1 MDLMIVGNR
10 KLKFC
15 RCFGILSTSAF
26 SFLLLFA
33 FPKVSAQVQGAKLS
47 GTATNGAGAAGP
59 NTDSAVKNA
68 PTAITPM
75 AKSDAAILYAA
86 PSVAV
91 AGDAPPLH
99 LNPAIAKLAQ
109 GEAII
114 GIQTDDMSLQNCRSL
129 TRVDYD
135 YAYVDMEHGALNLDG
150 LAYCIAAMVDKAAV
164 LKKGNAQPNV
174 ALFARFPPYGRDL
187 QSNDWIA
194 KQALDMGLMGIIF
207 NGVDNKE
214 QMMRLVQYMRYPQ
227 QKTSK
232 YQQPPGL
239 RGSAPG
245 NPSFVWGISTD
256 EYERH
261 ADVWPLNPEGDLLAI
276 PMIETAEGLK
286 NVDEIAAVPG
296 VGAIFVGNGGDLH
309 QYLGVPRRDSPEVE
323 QARQTILA
331 ACKAHNVA
339 CGITALTKADVD
351 KRLKEGWKMI
361 RTGRG
366 E

>member
-1 MDLMIVGNR
+1 MTKVILLPSRNLRPTTLRRIVSRSLVQLQMAMMIVV
-10 KLKFC
+10 
-15 RCFGILSTSAF
+15 SAF
-26 SFLLLFA
+26 LATLVMPYDTAL
-33 FPKVSAQVQGAKLS
+33 AQQA
-47 GTATNGAGAAGP
+47 
-59 NTDSAVKNA
+59 
-68 PTAITPM
+68 
-75 AKSDAAILYAA
+75 
-86 PSVAV
+86 
-91 AGDAPPLH
+91 PLH
-99 LNPAIAKLAQ
+99 LNPAIEKLAR

-114 GIQTDDMSLQNCRSL
+114 GTQTDDMSLQNCHSL
-129 TRVDYD
+129 ARLNFDYT
-135 YAYVDMEHGALNLDG
+135 YVDMEHGPLNLDG
-150 LAYCIAAMVDKAAV
+150 LAYCVAAMVDKTAI
-164 LKKGNAQPNV
+164 LKNGNAQPNV

-187 QSNDWIA
+187 ESNDWIV
-194 KQALDMGLMGIIF
+194 KQALDMGLMGVIF
-207 NGVDNKE
+207 NGVENKE
-214 QMMRLVQYMRYPQ
+214 QMTRLVRFMRYPQ

-239 RGSAPG
+239 RGYAPG
-245 NPSFVWGISTD
+245 NAIFAWGVSAA

-276 PMIETAEGLK
+276 PMIETLEGLK

-296 VGAIFVGNGGDLH
+296 VGAIFIGAGGDLH
-309 QYLGVPRRDSPEVE
+309 QYLGVPQDSPEVE
-323 QARQTILA
+323 QARQTILT

>member
-1 MDLMIVGNR
+1 MDLMLVANR
-10 KLKFC
+10 ALKFY
-15 RCFGILSTSAF
+15 RRFRILSTSAF
-26 SFLLLFA
+26 SFLFLFA
-33 FPKVSAQVQGAKLS
+33 SPKVPAQVHGAKLS
-47 GTATNGAGAAGP
+47 GTVTDGSGTLGP
-59 NTDSAVKNA
+59 NADSAVKIA
-68 PTAITPM
+68 PTGIITIG
-75 AKSDAAILYAA
+75 KLDAASVYAA
-86 PSVAV
+86 PNVEV
-91 AGDAPPLH
+91 AGDAPLLH
-99 LNPAIAKLAQ
+99 LNPAIAKLAR

-129 TRVDYD
+129 SRVEYD

-150 LAYCIAAMVDKAAV
+150 LAYCIAAMVDKAGV

-227 QKTSK
+227 QKTSR
-232 YQQPPGL
+232 YPQPPGL

-245 NPSFVWGISTD
+245 NPSFAWGISTD

-296 VGAIFVGNGGDLH
+296 VGAIFIGNGGDLH

-339 CGITALTKADVD
+339 CGITALTKADID

>member
-1 MDLMIVGNR
+1 MKKVILVPSNNLQTPPLRSFASRSFRCRPITAMIAVIAFIAVFVLPVGN
-10 KLKFC
+10 
-15 RCFGILSTSAF
+15 A
-26 SFLLLFA
+26 
-33 FPKVSAQVQGAKLS
+33 SAQQA
-47 GTATNGAGAAGP
+47 
-59 NTDSAVKNA
+59 
-68 PTAITPM
+68 
-75 AKSDAAILYAA
+75 
-86 PSVAV
+86 
-91 AGDAPPLH
+91 PLH
-99 LNPAIAKLAQ
+99 LNPAVEKLAR

-114 GIQTDDMSLQNCRSL
+114 GTQTDDMSLQNCHSL
-129 TRVDYD
+129 ARLDFD
-135 YAYVDMEHGALNLDG
+135 YAYVDMEHGPLNLIG
-150 LAYCIAAMVDKAAV
+150 LAYCVAAMVDKTAI
-164 LKKGNAQPNV
+164 LKKGNAQPKV

-187 QSNDWIA
+187 ESNDWIV

-207 NGVDNKE
+207 NGVENKE
-214 QMMRLVQYMRYPQ
+214 QMTRLVRFMRYPQ

-239 RGSAPG
+239 RGYAPG
-245 NPSFVWGISTD
+245 NAIFAWGVSAA

-276 PMIETAEGLK
+276 PMIETLEGLK

-296 VGAIFVGNGGDLH
+296 VGAIFIGAGGDLH
-309 QYLGVPRRDSPEVE
+309 QYLGVPQDAPEVE

>member
-1 MDLMIVGNR
+1 MVVAIVA
-10 KLKFC
+10 
-15 RCFGILSTSAF
+15 IA
-26 SFLLLFA
+26 LLLALVSPAGIAFA
-33 FPKVSAQVQGAKLS
+33 QE
-47 GTATNGAGAAGP
+47 T
-59 NTDSAVKNA
+59 
-68 PTAITPM
+68 
-75 AKSDAAILYAA
+75 
-86 PSVAV
+86 
-91 AGDAPPLH
+91 PLH
-99 LNPAIAKLAQ
+99 LNPAVEKLAHGQ
-109 GEAII
+109 PII
-114 GIQTDDMSLQNCRSL
+114 GTQTDDISLQNCHSL
-129 TRVDYD
+129 ARLNFDYT
-135 YAYVDMEHGALNLDG
+135 YVDMEHGPLNLDG
-150 LAYCIAAMVDKAAV
+150 LAYCVAAMVDKAAI

-174 ALFARFPPYGRDL
+174 ALFGRFPPYGRDL
-187 QSNDWIA
+187 ESNDWIV

-207 NGVDNKE
+207 NGVENKE
-214 QMMRLVQYMRYPQ
+214 QMTRLIRYMRYPQ

-239 RGSAPG
+239 RGYAPG
-245 NPSFVWGISTD
+245 NAVFAWGVSAA
-256 EYERH
+256 EYERR

-296 VGAIFVGNGGDLH
+296 VGAIFIGAGGDLH
-309 QYLGVPRRDSPEVE
+309 QYLGVPQDAPEVE

-339 CGITALTKADVD
+339 CGITALTKPDVD

>member
-1 MDLMIVGNR
+1 MTKVILLPSRMLHTTTLRQFVSRSLVQLQMAMMIVV
-10 KLKFC
+10 
-15 RCFGILSTSAF
+15 SAF
-26 SFLLLFA
+26 L
-33 FPKVSAQVQGAKLS
+33 
-47 GTATNGAGAAGP
+47 ATLVLPFEN
-59 NTDSAVKNA
+59 
-68 PTAITPM
+68 
-75 AKSDAAILYAA
+75 
-86 PSVAV
+86 AV
-91 AGDAPPLH
+91 AQQASLH
-99 LNPAIAKLAQ
+99 LNPAVEKLSR

-114 GIQTDDMSLQNCRSL
+114 GTQTDDMSLQNCHSL
-129 TRVDYD
+129 ARLNFDYT
-135 YAYVDMEHGALNLDG
+135 YVDMEHGPLNLDG
-150 LAYCIAAMVDKAAV
+150 LAYCVAAMVDKAAI

-187 QSNDWIA
+187 ESNDWIV
-194 KQALDMGLMGIIF
+194 KQALDMGLMGVIF
-207 NGVDNKE
+207 NGVENKE
-214 QMMRLVQYMRYPQ
+214 QMTRLIRFMRYPQ

-239 RGSAPG
+239 RGYAPG
-245 NPSFVWGISTD
+245 NAIFAWGVSAA

-276 PMIETAEGLK
+276 PMIETLEGLK

-296 VGAIFVGNGGDLH
+296 VGAIFIGAGGDLH
-309 QYLGVPRRDSPEVE
+309 QYLGVPQDSPEVE
-323 QARQTILA
+323 QARQTILT

-351 KRLKEGWKMI
+351 KRLKEGWRMI

>member
-1 MDLMIVGNR
+1 
-10 KLKFC
+10 
-15 RCFGILSTSAF
+15 
-26 SFLLLFA
+26 
-33 FPKVSAQVQGAKLS
+33 
-47 GTATNGAGAAGP
+47 
-59 NTDSAVKNA
+59 
-68 PTAITPM
+68 
-75 AKSDAAILYAA
+75 
-86 PSVAV
+86 
-91 AGDAPPLH
+91 
-99 LNPAIAKLAQ
+99 
-109 GEAII
+109 
-114 GIQTDDMSLQNCRSL
+114 
-129 TRVDYD
+129 
-135 YAYVDMEHGALNLDG
+135 
-150 LAYCIAAMVDKAAV
+150 MVDKAAV

-286 NVDEIAAVPG
+286 NVDEIASVPG

-351 KRLKEGWKMI
+351 RRLKEGWKMI

>member
-1 MDLMIVGNR
+1 MTKVILVLSCVLAANR
-10 KLKFC
+10 LRHLGPRSFVHHLK
-15 RCFGILSTSAF
+15 A
-26 SFLLLFA
+26 
-33 FPKVSAQVQGAKLS
+33 
-47 GTATNGAGAAGP
+47 
-59 NTDSAVKNA
+59 
-68 PTAITPM
+68 
-75 AKSDAAILYAA
+75 AAIMV
-86 PSVAV
+86 VAFLGALV
-91 AGDAPPLH
+91 TPAGIALAQEAPLH
-99 LNPAIAKLAQ
+99 LNPAVEKLAHGQ
-109 GEAII
+109 PII
-114 GIQTDDMSLQNCRSL
+114 GTQTDDMSLQNCHSL
-129 TRVDYD
+129 ARLNFDYT
-135 YAYVDMEHGALNLDG
+135 YVDMEHGPLNLDG
-150 LAYCIAAMVDKAAV
+150 LAYCVAAMVDKAAI

-187 QSNDWIA
+187 ESNDWIV

-214 QMMRLVQYMRYPQ
+214 QMTRLIRFMRYPQ

-232 YQQPPGL
+232 VQQPPGL
-239 RGSAPG
+239 RGSGPG
-245 NPSFVWGISTD
+245 NALFAWGVSAA

-296 VGAIFVGNGGDLH
+296 VGAIFLGAGGDLH
-309 QYLGVPRRDSPEVE
+309 QYLGVPQDSPEVE

-339 CGITALTKADVD
+339 CGITALTKAEVD

>member
-1 MDLMIVGNR
+1 MTKANIV
-10 KLKFC
+10 
-15 RCFGILSTSAF
+15 LSRV
-26 SFLLLFA
+26 L
-33 FPKVSAQVQGAKLS
+33 
-47 GTATNGAGAAGP
+47 ATNPLRRIAPRSFVHRLMAAVIVVVALLAALVTPAGIAFAQE
-59 NTDSAVKNA
+59 A
-68 PTAITPM
+68 
-75 AKSDAAILYAA
+75 
-86 PSVAV
+86 
-91 AGDAPPLH
+91 PLH
-99 LNPAIAKLAQ
+99 LNPAIEKLAHGQ
-109 GEAII
+109 PII
-114 GIQTDDMSLQNCRSL
+114 GTQTDDMSLQNCHSL
-129 TRVDYD
+129 ARLNFDYT
-135 YAYVDMEHGALNLDG
+135 YVDMEHGPLNLDG
-150 LAYCIAAMVDKAAV
+150 LAYCVAAMVDKAAI

-174 ALFARFPPYGRDL
+174 ALFARFPPFGRDL
-187 QSNDWIA
+187 ESNDWIV

-214 QMMRLVQYMRYPQ
+214 QMMRLVRYMRYPQ

-239 RGSAPG
+239 RGSGPA
-245 NPSFVWGISTD
+245 NALFAWGVSVA

-276 PMIETAEGLK
+276 PMIETLEGLK

-296 VGAIFVGNGGDLH
+296 VGAIFIGAGGDLH
-309 QYLGVPRRDSPEVE
+309 QYLGVPQDSPEVE

>member
-1 MDLMIVGNR
+1 MTKV
-10 KLKFC
+10 
-15 RCFGILSTSAF
+15 IL
-26 SFLLLFA
+26 
-33 FPKVSAQVQGAKLS
+33 VLS
-47 GTATNGAGAAGP
+47 CSLATNRLRHRAPQSFGHRLIAAVIVFV
-59 NTDSAVKNA
+59 AFIFVLVA
-68 PTAITPM
+68 PARI
-75 AKSDAAILYAA
+75 AWAQQA
-86 PSVAV
+86 
-91 AGDAPPLH
+91 PLH
-99 LNPAIAKLAQ
+99 LNPAVEKLAHGQ
-109 GEAII
+109 TII
-114 GIQTDDMSLQNCRSL
+114 GTQTDDMSLQNCHSL
-129 TRVDYD
+129 ARLDFD
-135 YAYVDMEHGALNLDG
+135 YAYVDMEHGPLNLDG
-150 LAYCIAAMVDKAAV
+150 LAYCVAAMVDKAAI

-174 ALFARFPPYGRDL
+174 ALFARFPAYGRDL
-187 QSNDWIA
+187 ESNDWIV

-214 QMMRLVQYMRYPQ
+214 QMTRLVQYMRYPQ

-232 YQQPPGL
+232 YQQPPGM
-239 RGSAPG
+239 RGYAPG
-245 NPSFVWGISTD
+245 NATFAWGISAAD
-256 EYERH
+256 YERR

-286 NVDEIAAVPG
+286 NVNEIASVPG
-296 VGAIFVGNGGDLH
+296 VGAIFIGAGGDLH
-309 QYLGVPRRDSPEVE
+309 QYLGVPQDSPEVE